1 MGQFTSINHQVK
13 YCRCAHC
20 WSRNNGDCKHWKIQ
34 KVENVTQTEN
44 CCGIHI
50 QKQINTHITCR
61 SCNNITILSQITQ
74 PYTWYPKFK
83 SIKHDLD
90 YRYQVKDPEIYKC
103 DKCKTK
109 LLYNDE
115 RISDDLLQKVFN
127 KCPTRLCEHCNQT
140 GKHLIFKSCDN
151 CDGTGGTTTKK
162 CFKCKGE
169 KSIVVGQTNVDCDKC
184 W

>member
-1 MGQFTSINHQVK
+1 MGHK
-13 YCRCAHC
+13 YGSTVYLVNEYLTTKTC
-20 WSRNNGDCKHWKIQ
+20 S
-34 KVENVTQTEN
+34 N
-44 CCGIHI
+44 CGAL
-50 QKQINTHITCR
+50 KEMG
-61 SCNNITILSQITQ
+61 SE
-74 PYTWYPKFK
+74 
-83 SIKHDLD
+83 
-90 YRYQVKDPEIYKC
+90 EIYKC